1 MKHLYVILYNL
12 CMIMSSLT
20 RGVTQENVAKRADL
34 NCLSETHGVRQDATE
49 TLAVHEL
56 FP

>member
-1 MKHLYVILYNL
+1 
-12 CMIMSSLT
+12 MIMSSLT